1 MRTRMG
7 LAALAA
13 AFLLSRPAWAQTALT
28 FGGADPTKLV
38 NQVIQL
44 PDSSSMPIAQPQQA
58 ASTGFSL
65 TGMLSKFGLPSASK
79 IFGQSIFPTQ
89 QNMPGKSY
97 LQNFG
102 YRKAQPIED

>member
-13 AFLLSRPAWAQTALT
+13 AFLLSRPVWAQTAVT
-28 FGGADPTKLV
+28 FGGVDPTQIV
-38 NQVIQL
+38 NQVVPL
-44 PDSSSMPIAQPQQA
+44 PDASTMPIAQPQQA

-65 TGMLSKFGLPSASK
+65 SGIMSKIGLPSNGK

-89 QNMPGKSY
+89 QNLPGKAY